1 MDPVEFTDTMKGVS
15 TIVDVAVGPEKTWS
29 IIDQKRSRVFTYD
42 FDGNLLF
49 AFGDTGSQLGNITKD
64 SLAGITY
71 QGDKMLLLDKTTASF
86 SVFERTQYGNIIV
99 NALKNQ
105 NDRRYDNAIDDW
117 MEILKRNSNF
127 DAAYIGIGN
136 ALYRSGQYED
146 ALTYYQSAYD
156 TENYSNAYKELRK
169 EWIAKYIILIPIFV
183 IVLVFAWSKFMK
195 FANKVNKRA
204 AVSGTKKTYGQ
215 ELLYVFHVMF
225 HPFDGFW
232 DLKHEKRGSVRAGST
247 ILLVTLIA
255 FYYQNIGKGYIM
267 NPQGKYSTILATSL
281 GVLVILALWVVANW
295 CLTTLFE
302 GEGSFKDIYIATTYA
317 LGPLPL
323 FLIPATIASN
333 VVLTTEVQIVNLVV
347 TIGFIWAL
355 MLIFFGTMVTHDYSL
370 GKNVI
375 TVLGTI
381 VGMVAI
387 LFVVF
392 LFSTLFTDMVSFV
405 TSIVTEIQY
414 RA

>member
-1 MDPVEFTDTMKGVS
+1 
-15 TIVDVAVGPEKTWS
+15 
-29 IIDQKRSRVFTYD
+29 
-42 FDGNLLF
+42 
-49 AFGDTGSQLGNITKD
+49 
-64 SLAGITY
+64 
-71 QGDKMLLLDKTTASF
+71 
-86 SVFERTQYGNIIV
+86 
-99 NALKNQ
+99 
-105 NDRRYDNAIDDW
+105 
-117 MEILKRNSNF
+117 
-127 DAAYIGIGN
+127 
-136 ALYRSGQYED
+136 
-146 ALTYYQSAYD
+146 
-156 TENYSNAYKELRK
+156 
-169 EWIAKYIILIPIFV
+169 
-183 IVLVFAWSKFMK
+183 
-195 FANKVNKRA
+195 
-204 AVSGTKKTYGQ
+204 
-215 ELLYVFHVMF
+215 
-225 HPFDGFW
+225 
-232 DLKHEKRGSVRAGST
+232 
-247 ILLVTLIA
+247 
-255 FYYQNIGKGYIM
+255 M